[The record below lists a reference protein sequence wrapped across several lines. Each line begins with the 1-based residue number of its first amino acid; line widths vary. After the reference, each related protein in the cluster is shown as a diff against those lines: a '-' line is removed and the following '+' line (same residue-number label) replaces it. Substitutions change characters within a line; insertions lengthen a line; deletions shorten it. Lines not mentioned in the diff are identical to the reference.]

1 MSEIDVDPSHHCI
14 HMFLCTCTNT
24 HDHTHEN
31 PQTTYTIY
39 MLHTHLKNDITVL
52 KILYDSLTFMSD
64 VGTKHPP
71 ESKMI
76 GELSFVTKKHSQLLS
91 N

>member
-1 MSEIDVDPSHHCI
+1 
-14 HMFLCTCTNT
+14 MFLCTCTNT
-24 HDHTHEN
+24 HDHTHAN

-52 KILYDSLTFMSD
+52 KILYDCLTFMSD
-64 VGTKHPP
+64 VGTKHSP

-76 GELSFVTKKHSQLLS
+76 GELSFVTKKK
-91 N
+91 